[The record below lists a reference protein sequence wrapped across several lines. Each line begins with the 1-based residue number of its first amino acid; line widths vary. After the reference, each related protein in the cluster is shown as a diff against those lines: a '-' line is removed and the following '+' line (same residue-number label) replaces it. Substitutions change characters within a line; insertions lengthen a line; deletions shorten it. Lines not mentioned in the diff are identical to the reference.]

1 MKADSMLKMS
11 IFKQTGL
18 AYLWL
23 AVGILVADQITKIM
37 VVEQFYL
44 GESVR
49 ITEFFNLTYV
59 HNYGAAFSFLADSG
73 GWQRWFF
80 AGIALLA
87 VVVISVWLARTART
101 QTALV
106 IGFNCILGGAAGN
119 LIDRIAYGY
128 VVDFLDFT
136 IPLYGRWPAFNIAD
150 MGIVIGAGFVLLDA
164 YLSSKKEA
172 VKHEA

>member
-1 MKADSMLKMS
+1 MNA
-11 IFKQTGL
+11 FKNTGL

-23 AVGILVADQITKIM
+23 AIALLIVDQVSKII
-37 VVEQFYL
+37 VVDNFYL
-44 GESVR
+44 GESIAV
-49 ITEFFNLTYV
+49 TDFFNLTYV

-80 AGIALLA
+80 TAIAIFA
-87 VVVISVWLARTART
+87 VVLISIWLKRTDKS

-119 LIDRIAYGY
+119 LVDRVAYGY

-136 IPLYGRWPAFNIAD
+136 IPLYGRWPAFNVAD
-150 MGIVIGAGFVLLDA
+150 MAIVIGAGLVLLDA
-164 YLSSKKEA
+164 FINKQEDTKDES
-172 VKHEA
+172 